1 MERGSLLAPIREVSR
16 NGAILR
22 LQGAWTLAI
31 AAEWAFLVGLLVY
44 AYDVGGVTAAGA
56 LSTLRMLTPAV
67 GAPFAATIADRFPP
81 HRVLAVVYAI
91 RAAIVVGT
99 GLVLFGDAPEAIVF
113 AAAAVD
119 GLLSVLKRPTTMALL
134 PALSRSPAE
143 LVAGNAVA
151 STGEGLGVLVGP
163 AIGSFLLVAT
173 GLEVA
178 VITPSVALAG
188 AAILAATITVP
199 HGRPPRPSGGAMRE
213 LLGGFAALRT
223 HPASGMIIGL
233 IGCQTFVRGLLTVL
247 IVAASV
253 DLLGLGREGVGWL
266 NAAIGAGGLVGAAVA
281 ALGMGSGGLG
291 PTFSLALAAW
301 GLPIAL
307 IGIAPVA
314 WFAVVLLAVVGLA
327 NAILDVSG
335 FTLLQRTVPTSL
347 RARVF
352 GALEGV
358 AALTFALGS
367 LVAAPLIAAL
377 GLAGALVAAGG
388 LLPVIAAI
396 SAAAVR
402 RTDHASIVPHRELA
416 LLRGVPLFAPLTLV
430 VVERL
435 ARSMVPGHHVAG
447 AAVVTQGAAGDAYFV
462 VADGHASVTI
472 DGERVRRLGPGDG
485 FGEIALLED
494 RPRTASVVAD
504 GPLETVALPRDA
516 FLEAVTGSPMSARI
530 AAQLVTDRLSASGR

>member
-1 MERGSLLAPIREVSR
+1 MERASLLGPIREVAR
-16 NGAILR
+16 NSAIVR

-44 AYDVGGVTAAGA
+44 AYDVGGIAAAGA

-81 HRVLAVVYAI
+81 HRVLALVYAL
-91 RAAIVVGT
+91 RAAVVAAT
-99 GLVLFGDAPEAIVF
+99 GLVLFVDGPPALVF
-113 AAAAVD
+113 GAAAIE
-119 GLLSVLKRPTTMALL
+119 GLLAVLKRPTTMALL

-143 LVAGNAVA
+143 LVSGNAVA
-151 STGEGLGVLVGP
+151 STGEGFGVLVGP
-163 AIGSFLLVAT
+163 AIGSFLLAGA
-173 GLEVA
+173 GLEIA
-178 VITPSVALAG
+178 VLAPAVALVA
-188 AAILAATITVP
+188 AAILAATIVVP
-199 HGRPPRPSGGAMRE
+199 HARAVRPAGGALRE

-233 IGCQTFVRGLLTVL
+233 VGCQTFVRGLLTVL

-266 NAAIGAGGLVGAAVA
+266 NAAIGGGGLVGAAVA
-281 ALGMGSGGLG
+281 TLGMGSGGLG

-314 WFAVVLLAVVGLA
+314 WFAAVLLAVVGLA
-327 NAILDVSG
+327 NAILDVAG

-352 GALEGV
+352 GALEGI
-358 AALTFALGS
+358 ASLTFALGS
-367 LVAAPLIAAL
+367 LVAAPLIGAL
-377 GLAGALVAAGG
+377 GLIGALVVAGG
-388 LLPVIAAI
+388 LLPVVAAI

-435 ARSMVPGHHVAG
+435 ARAMVSARHADGES
-447 AAVVTQGAAGDAYFV
+447 VVTQGEAGDAYFI
-462 VADGHASVTI
+462 VADGRATVAI
-472 DGERVRRLGPGDG
+472 DGERVRELGPGDG

-494 RPRTASVVAD
+494 RPRTASVVAE

-516 FLEAVTGSPMSARI
+516 FLEAVTGSPASARV
-530 AAQLVTDRLSASGR
+530 AAQLVADRLPATGR